1 MTEQG
6 PRAQDDV
13 LLSAILDEALAP
25 EAAADPETAA
35 AHRAAVDDVAELR
48 RQLHLLGAA
57 LADEPAAPV
66 EPAEEPVEPVEP
78 AWSRDPAKEAP
89 APTSSSTAHVPRPR
103 PRTQGRTGGSPGTSR
118 PPGRSRGRRLARR
131 FAVGASALAF
141 LAALVTGVSW
151 VTAHGTNGS
160 ESGHA
165 KSIEAGEPQAA
176 KPPGRAQG
184 DRESMSPE
192 GYVAC
197 MRRIAEGEVTRREL
211 HPDGTGVEL
220 TVQVTRWY
228 KPARGPARITFRM
241 DVDADPQLT
250 VGQRTLLTFPK
261 GRETHPDDWATGAD
275 LVTLRTMVVKAL
287 PASRKIECGNRSPRL

>member
-57 LADEPAAPV
+57 LTDEPVAPVAPV
-66 EPAEEPVEPVEP
+66 EPS
-78 AWSRDPAKEAP
+78 WSRDPVTEAP
-89 APTSSSTAHVPRPR
+89 APTPSSTARVPRPR
-103 PRTQGRTGGSPGTSR
+103 PRTRGRTGGSPGTSR

-151 VTAHGTNGS
+151 VTANGIGGS
-160 ESGHA
+160 ENADA
-165 KSIEAGEPQAA
+165 KSIEAEHPTVSAGEPQSA

-197 MRRIAEGEVTRREL
+197 MRQIAEGEVTRREP
-211 HPDGTGVEL
+211 HPDDSWVEL
-220 TVQVTRWY
+220 TVKVTRWH

-241 DVDADPQLT
+241 DADADPQLK

-261 GRETHPDDWATGAD
+261 GRETHPYDWATGAD
-275 LVTLRTMVVKAL
+275 LLTLRTMVVKAL
-287 PASRKIECGNRSPRL
+287 PASRKIECEAPGPR